1 MAMTTDVREMGSY
14 ERELDGEPHTWIN
27 ASGLPDE
34 QVLPNVREVAYTLS
48 RWVTEQRAV
57 RGTVSLFD
65 RRGYVVSDNPFA
77 QMLVARKAIAEDDIV
92 SGTAEVTEGLIFQGV
107 KMECEDPD
115 DADVFNQIARDINLD
130 AVIRSAYREMF
141 TYSQAVFASWWGWK
155 DYTVRGYTAPPKQ
168 KLVPAKTAGPDGQE
182 TVAIGQFEPERD
194 PENNQPIDRPRKG
207 NKRRKKYHVWVPT
220 RISILDSSKVIPV
233 GNSLWGL
240 DRLAWHA
247 TKEEMEM
254 WDGLYM
260 GTVSDATMTTLILG
274 KYTPGKDE
282 EKELMALGVDPTKLL
297 ELNPDYVWR
306 HTATR
311 SAYEKW
317 PQNRMKSV
325 FRLLDLK
332 QQLMD
337 SDRANLVG
345 AANYIIL
352 VKKGSEKEPAKQEE
366 LTNLKEG
373 MSIVAR
379 MPVIISDHRLE
390 IEIITP
396 KLDLTLSAEK
406 YDTIDR
412 RIISRLLGALTIAS
426 SGQRNETTVTIG
438 RMVARLLES
447 KRHMIK
453 RTLEEKVIRAT
464 VDHPLN
470 KDKFEEEPNLAYTP
484 RNVQL
489 DSDAQIVQAVL
500 ALSAKK
506 DLSRES
512 TLEYFG
518 FDQAVEAQRKE
529 FEAEVFDP
537 IFQTAVPFDS
547 PMNGG
552 GMPPGAFGAQGG
564 RPMGGGA
571 PPANAAKPTPAGGSK

>member
-1 MAMTTDVREMGSY
+1 MTATQARELGSY

-27 ASGLPDE
+27 ASGLPDTE
-34 QVLPNVREVAYTLS
+34 VLPNVREVAYQLS

-57 RGTVSLFD
+57 RGQVSLFD

-77 QMLVARKAIAEDDIV
+77 QMLVARKAVGEDDIV
-92 SGTAEVTEGLIFQGV
+92 SGTCEVTEGLIFQGV

-130 AVIRSAYREMF
+130 GVMRSAYREMF

-155 DYTVRGYTAPPKQ
+155 DYTVRGYTAPAKQ
-168 KLVPAKTAGPDGQE
+168 KLVPAKVPDPVTGKA
-182 TVAIGQFEPERD
+182 TDAIGHFEPELD
-194 PENNQPIDRPRKG
+194 PATNQPIEPPRRG
-207 NKRRKKYHVWVPT
+207 NKRRKKYHIWCPT
-220 RISILDSSKVIPV
+220 RISILDSTRVIPI
-233 GNSLWGL
+233 GNSLWGQ

-247 TKEEMEM
+247 SKEEMEM

-260 GTVSDATMTTLILG
+260 GTVNDATMTTLILG
-274 KYTPGKDE
+274 PYKPGKEE
-282 EKELMALGVDPTKLL
+282 EKELQALGVDPTKLL

-337 SDRANLVG
+337 SDRAQLVG

-366 LTNLKEG
+366 LNNLKEG

-396 KLDLTLSAEK
+396 KLDMTLDPGK
-406 YDTIDR
+406 YDTLDR

-447 KRHMIK
+447 KRHMLK
-453 RTLEEKVIRAT
+453 RTIEAKVIRAT
-464 VDHPLN
+464 VEHHLN
-470 KDKFEEEPNLAYTP
+470 KDKFEDEPNLAYTP

-489 DSDAQIVQAVL
+489 DADA
-500 ALSAKK
+500 
-506 DLSRES
+506 
-512 TLEYFG
+512 
-518 FDQAVEAQRKE
+518 
-529 FEAEVFDP
+529 
-537 IFQTAVPFDS
+537 
-547 PMNGG
+547 
-552 GMPPGAFGAQGG
+552 
-564 RPMGGGA
+564 
-571 PPANAAKPTPAGGSK
+571 